1 MSSSRRPGHQP
12 ERTPSDGAASRGEQG
27 QPTSTSSGGQATRW
41 GRTFAKLPAGRLWPG
56 IRPFAPKGR
65 SELVTIGTS
74 AVVTGFAQAGILYL
88 LVEVAVSLSE
98 RSARLSVSKGSL
110 LARVHLST
118 SEAILA
124 GLVLVVVMAV
134 ASVIQARLTAKLMS
148 GVQTQARRQLLDS
161 FLQAS
166 WASQSSERIGHLQ
179 ELASTYTT
187 RMADGGGYLA
197 QSLISLF
204 NFLALIIAAVI
215 VNPAATAVILAGTIL
230 VSSLLRPLVT
240 LTRTYARVQTK
251 SNARFSVKVAEIVR
265 LAQDMRVFHATA
277 RVKAQ
282 VDEAAHEAEATL
294 TKTRFLLRAGPGIYV
309 SVAFGLVLLAMAV
322 IDFAHLGGV
331 ASLGAVILFLVRGLS
346 YSQQLQNT
354 QQGSAEVLAYI
365 DEVRARIA
373 RFRADPV
380 LDGSEPLPTLES
392 VEFSHVGYS
401 YEASDEVLGDVSFC
415 LRPGEALGVVGPSG
429 AGKSTLV
436 QLLLRLRQPS
446 AGVYLVNGRSA
457 EIFRLADFYGRVSF
471 VPQEPRLIRGSIAE
485 NIRFFRDEISDVEV
499 RRAAS
504 EANLLEDVEAWEGGF
519 AREIGDGAADLSGG
533 QKQRIAIARALAGRP
548 SLIILDEPT
557 SSLDP
562 RSDHLVLQSL
572 NDLKGDA
579 TLIIV
584 AHRLSTLGFCD
595 RIMLLEAGRIT
606 ALGPPDELAQ
616 TSAFLRDSRRLSMLP

>member
-1 MSSSRRPGHQP
+1 VGPASSEPPAGGFRRF
-12 ERTPSDGAASRGEQG
+12 R
-27 QPTSTSSGGQATRW
+27 
-41 GRTFAKLPAGRLWPG
+41 KLPAGRLWPG
-56 IRPFAPKGR
+56 IQPFAPRGR
-65 SELVTIGTS
+65 SELAAIGAS

-88 LVEVAVSLSE
+88 LVEVAVSLSQG
-98 RSARLSVSKGSL
+98 SARLSASKSSL
-110 LARVHLST
+110 LASLHLST
-118 SEAILA
+118 SRAIVI
-124 GLVLVVVMAV
+124 GLILVVVMAI

-148 GVQTQARRQLLDS
+148 GVQTQARRQLVDS
-161 FLQAS
+161 FLEAS

-179 ELASTYTT
+179 ELASTFTT

-215 VNPAATAVILAGTIL
+215 VNPAATAVILVGTIL

-277 RVKAQ
+277 RVRSQ
-282 VDEAAHEAEATL
+282 VDEAAREAEAML
-294 TKTRFLLRAGPGIYV
+294 RKTRFLLRAAPGIYV
-309 SVAFGLVLLAMAV
+309 SVAFGLVLVAMAV

-373 RFRADPV
+373 WFRADPV
-380 LDGSEPLPTLES
+380 VDGAQPLPSLS
-392 VEFSHVGYS
+392 SIEFSHVCYR
-401 YEASDEVLGDVSFC
+401 YEGADDVLADVSFSV
-415 LRPGEALGVVGPSG
+415 RPGEAIGVVGPSG

-436 QLLLRLRQPS
+436 QLLLRLRQPM
-446 AGVYLVNGRSA
+446 AGLYLVNGTNARD
-457 EIFRLADFYGRVSF
+457 FKLGDFYGRVSF
-471 VPQEPRLIRGSIAE
+471 VPQEPRLIRGTIAE
-485 NIRFFRDEISDVEV
+485 NIRFFRDEISEAQV
-499 RRAAS
+499 RRAATA
-504 EANLLEDVEAWEGGF
+504 ANLIEDIEAWEGGF
-519 AREIGDGAADLSGG
+519 DREIGDGAADLSGG

-548 SLIILDEPT
+548 NLIILDEPT

-572 NDLKGDA
+572 NDLKGEA

-595 RIMLLEAGRIT
+595 RIMVLEAGRVT
-606 ALGPPDELAQ
+606 AMGPPDELAR
-616 TSAFLRDSRRLSMLP
+616 TNAFLRDSRRLSTLP